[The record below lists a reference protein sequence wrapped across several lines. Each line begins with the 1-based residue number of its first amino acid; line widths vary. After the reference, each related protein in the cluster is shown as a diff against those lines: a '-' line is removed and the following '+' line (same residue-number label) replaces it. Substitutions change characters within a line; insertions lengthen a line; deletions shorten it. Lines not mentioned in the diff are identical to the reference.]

1 MSGAALTFAV
11 FESTMILKYIAMAI
25 CEVHGAVGL
34 ERELK
39 QVDLV
44 GRDG

>member
-1 MSGAALTFAV
+1 
-11 FESTMILKYIAMAI
+11 MIRKYIAMAI

-39 QVDLV
+39 GLDLEQ
-44 GRDG
+44 DTCAACLPI